1 MSTLAE
7 LARENTDLEPAG
19 IDHLQRLVQSWGML
33 ADLCFSDLLLLAP
46 ATKQSKRPGNAF
58 VVLGQVRPST
68 SQTLHR
74 DDLVGTVI
82 DEIERPVVS
91 RAWRLAEIVE
101 GEITVEFGER
111 ARVQCIPVRWKGQ
124 LLAVLARESA
134 IVVGRRQPGELE
146 KVYVAT
152 FDRLARMVVA
162 GEFPFASTEIGTRGL
177 ARVSDG
183 ALVLDP
189 HRRVE
194 WASPNAVNALHRMGN
209 YSNAEGMRLD
219 ELGIEETVVRT
230 AYMTKSPATEEIDRR
245 DVTVNVLVIP
255 LLESGRVTGAL
266 ALVRDVSD
274 IRSLDRLL
282 LSKDAA
288 IREVHHRVKNNL
300 QTISSLLRLQA
311 RRLPRGAG
319 REQLDEAQRRIR
331 SIAIVHDI
339 LSRDPADQ
347 VPFHLIVRELI
358 RMADEGVIGDT
369 RVRFAVEGDAGELPA
384 MVATPLAMV
393 VSELLQNAVEHGFRQ
408 PTEEPTVVLR
418 LGHVGGVVAV
428 DVVDN
433 GSGFPDDFS
442 IETTTSLGL
451 AIVQDLVRTQL
462 GGSID
467 IERGDAGRGTA
478 VRISVPIPDDSSD
491 TPSSL
496 TSGE

>member
-1 MSTLAE
+1 MSTVAE
-7 LARENTDLEPAG
+7 LARENTDLEPAA
-19 IDHLQRLVQSWGML
+19 IDHLGRLVQSWGML
-33 ADLCFSDLLLLAP
+33 ADLCFSDLLLMAP
-46 ATKQSKRPGNAF
+46 ATKRGGRPGTSF

-74 DDLVGTVI
+74 DDLVGRIV
-82 DEIERPVVS
+82 DEVERPVVA

-124 LLAVLARESA
+124 LLAVLARENA

-152 FDRLARMVVA
+152 FDRLARMIVA

-183 ALVLDP
+183 AVVLDP

-209 YSNAEGMRLD
+209 YANAEGMRLD

-230 AYMTKSPATEEIDRR
+230 AFMTKGPQTEEIDRR
-245 DVTVNVLVIP
+245 EVTLNLLVIP
-255 LLESGRVTGAL
+255 LLDGGKVTGAL
-266 ALVRDVSD
+266 VLVRDVTA

-311 RRLPRGAG
+311 RRLNRGEG
-319 REQLDEAQRRIR
+319 REQLEEAQRRVR

-347 VPFHLIVRELI
+347 VAFHLIVRELV
-358 RMADEGVIGDT
+358 RMAEEGVLGG
-369 RVRFAVEGDAGELPA
+369 RVEFAVEGDAGELPA
-384 MVATPLAMV
+384 LIATPLAMV
-393 VSELLQNAVEHGFRQ
+393 VSELLQNAVEHGFETMKPDAR
-408 PTEEPTVVLR
+408 VLLR
-418 LGHVGGVVAV
+418 LANEDLLLSV
-428 DVVDN
+428 DVIDN
-433 GSGFPDDFS
+433 GQGFPPDFRLEQS
-442 IETTTSLGL
+442 GSLGL
-451 AIVQDLVRTQL
+451 AIVHDLVRTQL
-462 GGSID
+462 GGTID
-467 IERGDAGRGTA
+467 ITPADDGQGTM
-478 VRISVPIPDDSSD
+478 VRLEIPIPEDISD

-496 TSGE
+496 TTGE